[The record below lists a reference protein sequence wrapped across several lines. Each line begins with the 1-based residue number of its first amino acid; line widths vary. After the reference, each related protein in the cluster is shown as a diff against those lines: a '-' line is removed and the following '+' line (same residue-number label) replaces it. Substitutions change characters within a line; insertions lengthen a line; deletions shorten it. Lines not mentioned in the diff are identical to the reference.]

1 MHKDRFLPDLMRL
14 LPAFLTSVLLTFGLA
29 TTVAAQ
35 EVGLA
40 RDFEKLSAKQRA
52 RIAKEEQEAARV
64 DVGFQAV
71 MTQAEDLFRQLRYEG
86 SMTKFKEAR
95 VMRPYNVYPKVK
107 IQDLQALIA
116 KRDAEAAAAALVPEP
131 AITTKAPAEPP
142 IPVVQA
148 PVELVS
154 TAQPGT
160 VSPARLVIGDPVRE
174 PSAEVSDAPRP
185 TLVEEPVRVV
195 PAEKADPPVE
205 AVQKVMAPP
214 TEAPVLVEGE
224 RVYKEGRS
232 VVVERTVQQDD
243 HLVVFRKVTHPW
255 GEVNHFRDGVPV
267 SERAYQRAMDD
278 R

>member
-1 MHKDRFLPDLMRL
+1 MRL
-14 LPAFLTSVLLTFGLA
+14 LPAFLAFMLLTFGLA

-35 EVGLA
+35 EEGLA
-40 RDFEKLSAKQRA
+40 RDFEKLNAKERA
-52 RIAKEEQEAARV
+52 RIAKEEQEAAHV

-71 MTQAEDLFRQLRYEG
+71 MTQAEDLFRHLRYEE
-86 SMTKFKEAR
+86 SMAKFKEAR
-95 VMRPYNVYPKVK
+95 RMRPYNVYPKVK

-116 KRDAEAAAAALVPEP
+116 RRDAKAAAAALVPGSV
-131 AITTKAPAEPP
+131 ITAEASAEPP
-142 IPVVQA
+142 VPVVQA

-154 TAQPGT
+154 PANPEP
-160 VSPARLVIGDPVRE
+160 VSPARLVISDPVRE

-185 TLVEEPVRVV
+185 TVVEEPVRVV
-195 PAEKADPPVE
+195 FAEKAAPPVE
-205 AVQKVMAPP
+205 AVPRVMAPP

-232 VVVERTVQQDD
+232 VVVERTVQQDG

-267 SERAYQRAMDD
+267 SARAYQQAMDA